1 MRRKKRI
8 STSGGGTENGVL
20 RKTWISIITSGILRH
35 TATLSPVLFL
45 LQLEH
50 DQLLRKLDEISSLI
64 IHRSRGR
71 RQVSAAKKNYNDMDQ
86 LLPRLSLG
94 KSWCLLTS
102 TVGSKFGAWILV
114 CIPPLANRARHPPRL
129 LGEKISNVTNVKLP
143 IKIKTLPPDE
153 FSDLQKSD
161 KPDM

>member
-1 MRRKKRI
+1 M
-8 STSGGGTENGVL
+8 
-20 RKTWISIITSGILRH
+20 
-35 TATLSPVLFL
+35 
-45 LQLEH
+45 
-50 DQLLRKLDEISSLI
+50 
-64 IHRSRGR
+64 
-71 RQVSAAKKNYNDMDQ
+71 
-86 LLPRLSLG
+86 
-94 KSWCLLTS
+94 
-102 TVGSKFGAWILV
+102 